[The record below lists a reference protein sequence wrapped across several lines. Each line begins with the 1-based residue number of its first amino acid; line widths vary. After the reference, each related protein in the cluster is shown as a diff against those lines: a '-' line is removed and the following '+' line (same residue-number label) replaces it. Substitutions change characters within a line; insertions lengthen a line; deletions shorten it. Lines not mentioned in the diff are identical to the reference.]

1 MGSGIMEGDG
11 KIEGKRKLSQLA
23 YSLLPMLA
31 PFFLQVASASFLL
44 KSLPLAVA
52 LGSAIGLLIS
62 YLFGPIGFFISAAS
76 WGTYLA
82 VEQPE
87 LLKSHLHL
95 LFIGSCVISWWL
107 STLCSEQYQQKVIDF
122 EEMISS
128 LFKKNIDLEKRG
140 QEAQIVN
147 KEEKKEKERL
157 LGELE
162 DQVQDLQHQLSSHRH
177 HLSLAWQET
186 SMLKE
191 EGEKQKKELEAN
203 YEAAETQAMFN
214 LQDCKRAEAS
224 LQDIKKQMQ
233 ALLAEKEEK
242 QNQFLEEITQL
253 HLKIEQ
259 MLKEKEIQE
268 KEFSVARGML
278 QALES
283 ENIAKACQEV
293 KIEIEKDLSSKVTAL
308 QSKVEEIQKEKDEK
322 ETEIASLLSQIASL
336 EVDKVASAEKKPS
349 ESSPT
354 ESGDSELIVYWEN
367 QYKQLRIQFDEK
379 SEVLSTARKELF
391 TLENELLVLKSKE
404 SDLAHVENEE
414 QIQLISDLQ
423 NLDEECTDLQ
433 QQVDLLQEIVSSLQ
447 EKKKATRSKSSK
459 SSSAMDK
466 LLEESSKKLEE
477 SLLP

>member
-1 MGSGIMEGDG
+1 MEGNG
-11 KIEGKRKLSQLA
+11 KIEVKRKLSQLGD
-23 YSLLPMLA
+23 SLLPMLA

-44 KSLPLAVA
+44 KSLPLPVA

-107 STLCSEQYQQKVIDF
+107 STLCSEQYQQKVVDF

-140 QEAQIVN
+140 QDAQLVI
-147 KEEKKEKERL
+147 KEEKKEKDRL
-157 LGELE
+157 AADL
-162 DQVQDLQHQLSSHRH
+162 DSQVQDLQQQLSSHRH
-177 HLSLAWQET
+177 HLSIAWQET

-191 EGEKQKKELEAN
+191 EGEKQKKQSQAD
-203 YEAAETQAMFN
+203 YESAETQAMFY
-214 LQDCKRAEAS
+214 LQDCKRAEGS
-224 LQDIKKQMQ
+224 LEDLKKQMQ

-259 MLKEKEIQE
+259 MQKDRERQG
-268 KEFSVARGML
+268 KEFSEARADL
-278 QALES
+278 QAQES

-293 KIEIEKDLSSKVTAL
+293 KTEIERELSVEVIAL
-308 QSKVEEIQKEKDEK
+308 QSNIEEIQKEKDLK
-322 ETEIASLLSQIASL
+322 EAQIASLLSQISSL
-336 EVDKVASAEKKPS
+336 EVEKVALVEKTPS
-349 ESSPT
+349 ESLPT
-354 ESGDSELIVYWEN
+354 EVGDSEQVMYWEN

-379 SEVLSTARKELF
+379 SEVLTDARRELF
-391 TLENELLVLKSKE
+391 TLENQLLVLKSEE

-414 QIQLISDLQ
+414 QIQLISHLQ
-423 NLDEECTDLQ
+423 NLDEECSDLQ
-433 QQVDLLQEIVSSLQ
+433 EQVDLLQEIVSSLQ
-447 EKKKATRSKSSK
+447 EKKKATRLKTSK
-459 SSSAMDK
+459 SSSVMDM
-466 LLEESSKKLEE
+466 LLEESSKKVEE
-477 SLLP
+477 SFSN